1 MDFAQA
7 LTSLYPGCAWELH
20 GSGSEYEGLIWK
32 DENVPKPSVE
42 ELTAECEKI
51 NRERPLKELRA
62 KRNRVLEQTDRYA
75 TIDYPH
81 ATDEEKQRWL
91 DHRQTLRDLPELVS
105 PEMKIWV
112 TDECGPLQVGDGLM
126 LSSNVEGY
134 FTKGEPAVVDLLEP
148 CDFSNTT
155 TETYYSNIVS
165 VTQSNVVVTSETEE
179 PGYVENCYWTS
190 STVSH
195 YVGNAVSHYS
205 NVVVYDGVSVYTNVQ
220 VGEYSNLDTEIQE
233 GYTAVMVSNTSP
245 VEIEGYAPVVVYS
258 NVSSDLY
265 DANVHTEYTKVI
277 THYSNIS
284 VVEQVTYS
292 NITAAEYANLSTGY
306 IVTPGYTLFVNA
318 ASNTTI
324 RVEQYAA
331 LTPEQRAEYVVQPV
345 APVTS
350 NLQTYYTAQTRE
362 MHHTIRELDGGIRA
376 QYVSCRLL
384 DQA

>member
-205 NVVVYDGVSVYTNVQ
+205 NVVVYDGVSVYTNVE
-220 VGEYSNLDTEIQE
+220 VGEYANLDTDAQE
-233 GYTAVMVSNTSP
+233 GYTPVMVSNTSP
-245 VEIEGYAPVVVYS
+245 VEIEGYDPVIVYS
-258 NVSSDLY
+258 NVSSDVY
-265 DANVHTEYTKVI
+265 DANVHTEYTKVV

-284 VVEQVTYS
+284 VVEVVTYS
-292 NITAAEYANLSTGY
+292 NISAAAYANLETEH
-306 IVTPGYTLFVNA
+306 IVTPGYTNFYNE
-318 ASNTTI
+318 ASNTSI

-331 LTPEQRAEYVVQPV
+331 LKPEERAAYVVQTI
-345 APVTS
+345 APVTA
-350 NLQTYYTAQTRE
+350 NLQSYYTQQTRAVPLE
-362 MHHTIRELDGGIRA
+362 VRELEGGIRA
-376 QYVSCRLL
+376 MHVKCDLVL
-384 DQA
+384 A

>member
-20 GSGSEYEGLIWK
+20 GSGSDYEGLIWK

-51 NRERPLKELRA
+51 NGERPLKQLRK
-62 KRNRVLEQTDRYA
+62 KRNQVLEQTDRYA

-81 ATDEEKQRWL
+81 ATDEEKQIWL

-165 VTQSNVVVTSETEE
+165 MTHSNVVVTSETEQ

-205 NVVVYDGVSVYTNVQ
+205 NVVVYDGVSVYTNVE
-220 VGEYSNLDTEIQE
+220 VGEYSNLDTDAQE
-233 GYTAVMVSNTSP
+233 GYTPVMVSNTSP
-245 VEIEGYAPVVVYS
+245 VEIEGYDPVIVYS
-258 NVSSDLY
+258 NVSSDVY
-265 DANVHTEYTKVI
+265 DANVHTEYTKVV

-284 VVEQVTYS
+284 VVEVVTYS
-292 NITAAEYANLSTGY
+292 NISVAAYANLETEH
-306 IVTPGYTLFVNA
+306 IVTPGYTNFYNE
-318 ASNTTI
+318 ASNTSI

-331 LTPEQRAEYVVQPV
+331 LKPEERAAHVVQTI
-345 APVTS
+345 APVTA
-350 NLQTYYTAQTRE
+350 NLQSYYTQQTRAVPLE
-362 MHHTIRELDGGIRA
+362 VRELEGGIRA
-376 QYVSCRLL
+376 MHVKCDLVL
-384 DQA
+384 A

>member
-20 GSGSEYEGLIWK
+20 GSGSDYEGLIWK

-51 NRERPLKELRA
+51 NGERPLKQLRK
-62 KRNRVLEQTDRYA
+62 KRNQVLEQTDRYA

-81 ATDEEKQRWL
+81 ATDEEKQIWL

-165 VTQSNVVVTSETEE
+165 MTHSNVVVTSETEQ

-220 VGEYSNLDTEIQE
+220 VGEYANLDTDAQE
-233 GYTAVMVSNTSP
+233 GYTPVMVSNTSP
-245 VEIEGYAPVVVYS
+245 VEIEGYDPVIVYS
-258 NVSSDLY
+258 NVSSDVY
-265 DANVHTEYTKVI
+265 DANVHTEYTKVV

-284 VVEQVTYS
+284 VVEVVTYS
-292 NITAAEYANLSTGY
+292 NISVAAYANLETEH
-306 IVTPGYTLFVNA
+306 IVTPGYTNFYNE
-318 ASNTTI
+318 ASNTSI

-331 LTPEQRAEYVVQPV
+331 LKPEERAAHVVQTI
-345 APVTS
+345 APVTA
-350 NLQTYYTAQTRE
+350 NLQSYYTQQTRAVPLE
-362 MHHTIRELDGGIRA
+362 VRELEGGIRA
-376 QYVSCRLL
+376 MHVKCDLVL
-384 DQA
+384 A

>member
-105 PEMKIWV
+105 PEIKIWV

-165 VTQSNVVVTSETEE
+165 MTHSNVVVTSETEQ

-190 STVSH
+190 SAVSH

-205 NVVVYDGVSVYTNVQ
+205 NVVVYDGVSVYTNVE
-220 VGEYSNLDTEIQE
+220 VGEYANLDTDAQE
-233 GYTAVMVSNTSP
+233 GYTPVMVSNTSP
-245 VEIEGYAPVVVYS
+245 VEIEGYDPVIVYS
-258 NVSSDLY
+258 NVSSDVY
-265 DANVHTEYTKVI
+265 DANVHTEYTKVV

-284 VVEQVTYS
+284 VVEVVTYS
-292 NITAAEYANLSTGY
+292 NISAAAYANLETEH
-306 IVTPGYTLFVNA
+306 IVTPGYTNFYNE
-318 ASNTTI
+318 ASNTSI

-331 LTPEQRAEYVVQPV
+331 LKPEERAAYVVQTI
-345 APVTS
+345 APVTA
-350 NLQTYYTAQTRE
+350 NLQSYYTQQTRAVPLE
-362 MHHTIRELDGGIRA
+362 VRELEGGIRA
-376 QYVSCRLL
+376 MHVKCDLVL
-384 DQA
+384 A

>member
-42 ELTAECEKI
+42 KLTAECEKI
-51 NRERPLKELRA
+51 NGERPLKQLRK
-62 KRNRVLEQTDRYA
+62 KRNQVLEQTDRYA

-165 VTQSNVVVTSETEE
+165 MTHSNVVVTSETEQ

-190 STVSH
+190 SAVSH

-205 NVVVYDGVSVYTNVQ
+205 NVVVYDGVSVYTNVE
-220 VGEYSNLDTEIQE
+220 VGEYANLDTDAQE
-233 GYTAVMVSNTSP
+233 GYTPVMVSNTSP
-245 VEIEGYAPVVVYS
+245 VEIEGYDPVIVYS
-258 NVSSDLY
+258 NVSSDVY
-265 DANVHTEYTKVI
+265 DANVHTEYTKVV

-284 VVEQVTYS
+284 VVEVVTYS
-292 NITAAEYANLSTGY
+292 NISAAAYANLETEH
-306 IVTPGYTLFVNA
+306 IVTPGYTNFYNE
-318 ASNTTI
+318 ASNTSI

-331 LTPEQRAEYVVQPV
+331 LKPEERAAYVVQTI
-345 APVTS
+345 APVTA
-350 NLQTYYTAQTRE
+350 NLQSYYTQQTRAVPLE
-362 MHHTIRELDGGIRA
+362 VRELEGGIRA
-376 QYVSCRLL
+376 MHVKCDLVL
-384 DQA
+384 A

>member
-7 LTSLYPGCAWELH
+7 LRSLYPGCAWELH

-165 VTQSNVVVTSETEE
+165 MTHSNVVVTSETEQ

-195 YVGNAVSHYS
+195 YVGNVVSHYS
-205 NVVVYDGVSVYTNVQ
+205 NVVVYDGVSVYTNVE
-220 VGEYSNLDTEIQE
+220 VGEYANLDTDAQE
-233 GYTAVMVSNTSP
+233 GYTPVMVSNTSP
-245 VEIEGYAPVVVYS
+245 VEIEGYDPVIVYS
-258 NVSSDLY
+258 NVSSDVY
-265 DANVHTEYTKVI
+265 DANVHTEYTKVV

-284 VVEQVTYS
+284 VVEVVTYS
-292 NITAAEYANLSTGY
+292 NISAAAYANLETEH
-306 IVTPGYTLFVNA
+306 IVTPGYTNFYNE
-318 ASNTTI
+318 ASNTSI

-331 LTPEQRAEYVVQPV
+331 LKPEERAAYVVQTI
-345 APVTS
+345 APVTA
-350 NLQTYYTAQTRE
+350 NLQSYYTQQTRAVPLE
-362 MHHTIRELDGGIRA
+362 VRELEGGIRA
-376 QYVSCRLL
+376 MHVKCDLVL
-384 DQA
+384 A